1 MLLKMFVA
9 DFGDQLVYYA
19 TLVDPNNNQ
28 FETLV
33 ERINGIVYFRTK
45 FYVIRDFYDVRQSGS
60 LV

>member
-28 FETLV
+28 FETLA
-33 ERINGIVYFRTK
+33 ERINGILCTLEPNFM
-45 FYVIRDFYDVRQSGS
+45 
-60 LV
+60 